1 LAALENR
8 KLWLV
13 GIGGVGMSGLALVA
27 KARGA
32 EVAGSDRAMS
42 ATTER
47 LMASGIAVT
56 IGHAAENVPEGFEIV
71 ASSAIASDNPELA
84 GRLVMHRATLLA
96 QLIEESPSIVVAG
109 AHGKTTT
116 ASMIAFCLDRLGD
129 DPTFMIGGGVP
140 QLGTNARAGR
150 GWTVAEGDESDGS
163 LLALSPTIAV
173 ITNIDHDHHT
183 TFASRSEVSALFDTW
198 LSDGASGAKIVR
210 GDDVD
215 AGKVVDLSVPGDHNR
230 VNAACAIAALVHAGF
245 ERSAIEQVLPDFTG
259 VSRRLEAHGEVDG
272 VLLYDDY
279 AHHPTEVTATLRAA
293 RSLTA
298 AGRVIAVFQPHLFSR
313 TEHLAREFGAA
324 LALADAVCVV
334 GIYAARE
341 QPRPGVSAKLV
352 VDAISDQ
359 RQGIRV
365 GFAPRLADAAPI
377 VSSWL
382 RPGDVL
388 LTLGAGD
395 VNTLIPLVARE
406 LA

>member
-1 LAALENR
+1 
-8 KLWLV
+8 
-13 GIGGVGMSGLALVA
+13 
-27 KARGA
+27 
-32 EVAGSDRAMS
+32 
-42 ATTER
+42 
-47 LMASGIAVT
+47 
-56 IGHAAENVPEGFEIV
+56 
-71 ASSAIASDNPELA
+71 
-84 GRLVMHRATLLA
+84 
-96 QLIEESPSIVVAG
+96 
-109 AHGKTTT
+109 
-116 ASMIAFCLDRLGD
+116 
-129 DPTFMIGGGVP
+129 
-140 QLGTNARAGR
+140 
-150 GWTVAEGDESDGS
+150 

-183 TFASRSEVSALFDTW
+183 TFASRSEVSALFDRW
-198 LSDGASGAKIVR
+198 LSDAASGAKIVR

-215 AGKVVDLSVPGDHNR
+215 AGEVVDLSVPGDHNR

-359 RQGIRV
+359 RQGVRV